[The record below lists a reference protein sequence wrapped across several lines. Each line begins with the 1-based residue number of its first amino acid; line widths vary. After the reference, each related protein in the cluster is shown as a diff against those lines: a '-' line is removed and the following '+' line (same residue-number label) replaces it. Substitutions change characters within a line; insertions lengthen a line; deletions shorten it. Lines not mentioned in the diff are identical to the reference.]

1 MIARLQ
7 ASGLGCNIGRS
18 YIGIIGYG
26 DDLTL
31 LSPSVNALS
40 KMVGIC
46 VKYAKEYDIV
56 FNCKKTVGIQFG
68 NRYNNCVIK
77 LNGNEIK
84 WKRSAKHLGNSIDQ
98 KLSDGEDCMFKK
110 SILIGNVNKFIGN

>member
-1 MIARLQ
+1 MADHNYF
-7 ASGLGCNIGRS
+7 GVLG
-18 YIGIIGYG
+18 YA

-40 KMVGIC
+40 KMVGRPIC
-46 VKYAKEYDIV
+46 EEYAKEYDIV

-68 NRYNNCVIK
+68 NQCNNCVIK

-84 WKRSAKHLGNSIDQ
+84 FIHSFIH
-98 KLSDGEDCMFKK
+98 C
-110 SILIGNVNKFIGN
+110 KFISKIVT